1 MKGKITFRSAV
12 VLLRKLIFWSIT
24 GIAIFLV
31 ILILLLQTPFLQN
44 YLANEVLSLINAN
57 TRQTAKFTNIK
68 IKWFDFVEIKG
79 LEVKDYQDNV
89 MISASTIQVDY
100 QLDHLLVEGDL
111 WFDQIYLRD
120 GALHMKKYEDTLNLN
135 LIEFIND
142 LRALA
147 PKKQDTVSKASA
159 PKLSLGKIRLDQ
171 FQFSYDN
178 RLNDSLPQGK
188 FDYGHFLLEIPGAT
202 FADFTII
209 RDTIQAEIRSLAARD
224 PATGLTVEKLQTMF
238 MLNSHEID
246 LSDLVLETRHSIIRD
261 HFGLKYSDFS
271 ALSDFTNSVALDV
284 NLVDARISKHDLA
297 FFVDLPTDDFE
308 VNISTQISGPVPRLS
323 LSNLQLDFGIG
334 THLEGS
340 FDFMGL
346 PAIEETFID
355 ARVKEALIYPQDV
368 QVFTTASLKELEEL
382 GEISFSGRFLG
393 FTNDFVANATFD
405 TNEGKVYSD
414 LNLKFPKGWE
424 EASYSGKLKLDH
436 FNVGKVIGDTMLV
449 GRVNLEGKIDGQGLT
464 QKNAKFYLDAEVF
477 RSEIF
482 GYEYEHI
489 KANGQFSS
497 QFFEG
502 KLEITDPNCKVL
514 TEGSVDLKQAPE
526 RVKIYS
532 EIDTLDLFAL
542 GFTRTKW
549 RINGRVDADL
559 SGLNLDSLQG
569 SVRIDDLGLVW
580 SDDSLKLDSVKL
592 NSSLIGRQRR
602 IELIL
607 PELDVQL
614 EGDFY
619 FSQISSDIETMASE
633 LEAYFSPDYSRDPE
647 KVSADQPVNSYSI
660 DFQVRYHDIS
670 RYTNLIFDKD
680 FYLSPKGVF
689 EGTYY
694 QRKNATLSIFAEI
707 DSVYFNGFSFNQN
720 TIDVN
725 LSKDLDSAGIIASVF
740 IDSQKQAWKDNPPTK
755 NLSIEAVWF
764 DDKINFYTSIAQ
776 PENNSSADIN
786 GEMKL
791 SDDRLTFNFLPS
803 KLVAFGERWYFNPY
817 NKITLTEKELVFDR
831 MELYQNDQSILLKGI
846 YTDSAATNLNLSFK
860 NFDLKALGA
869 LLPVS
874 LGGVLDA
881 TVDLIREDIQSPFIL
896 DSDLNVNAFELNE
909 FVVGN
914 VAGRSKWNPG
924 RRGLEIDFGVQ
935 REAINTITIAGMYI
949 PGDSLEQLDIK
960 AEFNQANLQLL
971 DPFLQGLFSDIGG
984 FADGEIAITGST
996 RYPVLNGSS
1005 SVSNGR
1011 FTFDY
1016 LGTTYSFDGD
1026 LSFDNKAINFNGIK
1040 LRDRDDDR
1048 ATLSG
1053 AIYHRG
1059 FRELEVDINMAVRDF
1074 QLLNTTASENSL
1086 YYGTANATGD
1096 ISIAGPVEDLIIK
1109 AKATTE
1115 KGTKL
1120 FIPLSESSEITQKDY
1135 ISFVDFS
1142 DTTNTFNID
1151 EIVKNSISGIRL
1163 DFEIDVTPDAYVEL
1177 IFDIRTGDIIR
1188 GRGNGNLKMFLDTN
1202 GEFELFGDLSITEGA
1217 YNFTI
1222 PALGINKEF
1231 TVSAGSTI
1239 SWYGDPYSG
1248 ILNLNANYRQLAS
1261 FDEFDGT
1268 ADASAVSQKYPVLVV
1283 LKLQGEML
1291 SPRIDF
1297 EIKLEDSQSSPTSD
1311 VQRALSVMNNN
1322 EQELKRQVFSLL
1334 ILRKF
1339 YRQSSF
1345 NVGGSDVGG
1354 SLSEFL
1360 SNQFSY
1366 FISQVDENLEV
1377 DVDLSSLDANAF
1389 NTFQLRLS
1397 YTFMD
1402 GRLRVSGGGA
1412 IPSSGAD
1419 DPSTNDVIGDWS
1431 IRYLLTPDGHFR
1443 VKAFSKTEQIA
1454 NDLQRETGVS
1464 FQYIKSFDDLREL
1477 LTRTREA
1484 AISSKPKDMSKERA
1498 ANEEG

>member
-1 MKGKITFRSAV
+1 M
-12 VLLRKLIFWSIT
+12 LRKLIFWCIT
-24 GIAIFLV
+24 SIAIFLV

-44 YLANEVLSLINAN
+44 YIANEVLSLINVN
-57 TRQTAKFTNIK
+57 TRQTAKFTNIN

-79 LEVKDYQDNV
+79 LEIKDYQENV
-89 MISASTIQVDY
+89 MISASNLQVDY

-120 GALHMKKYEDTLNLN
+120 GALHMKKYQDTLNLN

-147 PKKQDTVSKASA
+147 PQKQDTLSRRAA

-178 RLNDSLPQGK
+178 QLNDSLPQGK

-202 FADFTII
+202 FTDFTVV
-209 RDTIQAEIRSLAARD
+209 RDTIQTEIRSLAARN
-224 PATGLTVEKLQTMF
+224 PATGLTVERLQTKF
-238 MLNSHEID
+238 TLNSHEID
-246 LSDLVLETRHSIIRD
+246 LSDLVLETQHSYIKD

-271 ALSDFTNSVALDV
+271 ALSDFTNSVSLDV
-284 NLVDARISKHDLA
+284 NLVDSRISKRDLA

-308 VNISTQISGPVPRLS
+308 VNISTQISGPIPRLS
-323 LSNLQLDFGIG
+323 LSNLQLDFGTG

-346 PAIEETFID
+346 PLIEETFID

-368 QVFTTASLKELEEL
+368 QVFTTTSLKELEDL

-393 FTNDFVANATFD
+393 FTNDFVANASFD
-405 TNEGKVYSD
+405 TNEGKVFSD
-414 LNLKFPKGWE
+414 LNLKFPRGWA

-464 QKNAKFYLDAEVF
+464 QENAKFYLDAEVF

-482 GYEYEHI
+482 GYEYERI
-489 KANGQFSS
+489 TANGQFSS

-502 KLEITDPNCKVL
+502 KLEITDPNCRVF
-514 TEGSVDLKQAPE
+514 TEGSVDLKQVPE
-526 RVKIYS
+526 KVKIFS

-542 GFTRTKW
+542 GFTKTKW
-549 RINGRVDADL
+549 RINGQLDADL
-559 SGLNLDSLQG
+559 SGLSLDSLQG
-569 SVRIDDLGLVW
+569 NVRIDNLGLRW
-580 SDDSLKLDSVKL
+580 SGDSLKLDSVKL
-592 NSSLIGRQRR
+592 SSSLVGRHRL
-602 IELIL
+602 IELTL
-607 PELDVQL
+607 PELEVEL

-619 FSQISSDIETMASE
+619 FSQISSDFETMASE
-633 LEAYFSPDYSRDPE
+633 LEAYFSPDYSRDQE
-647 KVSADQPVNSYSI
+647 KVPAEHPMNSYAI
-660 DFQVRYHDIS
+660 DFQVRYRDIS
-670 RYTNLIFDKD
+670 RYTDLVFEED
-680 FYLSPKGVF
+680 FYLSPRGVL

-694 QRKNATLSIFAEI
+694 QRQNATLSVFSEI

-740 IDSQKQAWKDNPPTK
+740 VNSQKQAWKDNPPTK

-764 DDKINFYTSIAQ
+764 NNKISFNTSIAQ
-776 PENNSSADIN
+776 PQNNSSADIN

-791 SDDRLTFNFLPS
+791 LDDRITFNFLPS

-817 NKITLTEKELVFDR
+817 NKITLTEKELFIDR
-831 MELYQNDQSILLKGI
+831 MELYQNDQSILLKGT
-846 YTDSAATNLNLSFK
+846 YTDSAATNLNLSFQ
-860 NFDLKALGA
+860 NFDLQALGA
-869 LLPVS
+869 LLPVR

-881 TVDLIREDIQSPFIL
+881 TVELIREDLLNPFIL
-896 DSDLNVNAFELNE
+896 DSDLKVDAFELNE

-914 VAGRSKWNPG
+914 VSGRSKWNPA
-924 RRGLEIDFGVQ
+924 RRGLEVDFGVQ
-935 REAINTITIAGMYI
+935 REAINTITIGGMYI
-949 PGDSLEQLDIK
+949 PGDSAEQLDVK
-960 AEFNQANLQLL
+960 ASFNQANLQLL

-984 FADGEIAITGST
+984 LADGEIAITGST
-996 RYPVLNGSS
+996 KYPILNGSS

-1026 LSFDNKAINFNGIK
+1026 LSFDNQAINFNGIR

-1053 AIYHRG
+1053 SIYHRG

-1096 ISIAGPVEDLIIK
+1096 ISVVGPVEDLIIK

-1120 FIPLSESSEITQKDY
+1120 FIPLSESSEISQKDY

-1142 DTTNTFNID
+1142 DTTSTFNID

-1177 IFDIRTGDIIR
+1177 ILISGLET
-1188 GRGNGNLKMFLDTN
+1188 
-1202 GEFELFGDLSITEGA
+1202 LSE
-1217 YNFTI
+1217 
-1222 PALGINKEF
+1222 E
-1231 TVSAGSTI
+1231 
-1239 SWYGDPYSG
+1239 
-1248 ILNLNANYRQLAS
+1248 
-1261 FDEFDGT
+1261 
-1268 ADASAVSQKYPVLVV
+1268 
-1283 LKLQGEML
+1283 GEMVTSKCFWIQTENL
-1291 SPRIDF
+1291 SFLVISV
-1297 EIKLEDSQSSPTSD
+1297 LL
-1311 VQRALSVMNNN
+1311 RAL
-1322 EQELKRQVFSLL
+1322 
-1334 ILRKF
+1334 I
-1339 YRQSSF
+1339 
-1345 NVGGSDVGG
+1345 
-1354 SLSEFL
+1354 
-1360 SNQFSY
+1360 
-1366 FISQVDENLEV
+1366 ISP
-1377 DVDLSSLDANAF
+1377 F
-1389 NTFQLRLS
+1389 RRL
-1397 YTFMD
+1397 
-1402 GRLRVSGGGA
+1402 A
-1412 IPSSGAD
+1412 
-1419 DPSTNDVIGDWS
+1419 
-1431 IRYLLTPDGHFR
+1431 
-1443 VKAFSKTEQIA
+1443 
-1454 NDLQRETGVS
+1454 
-1464 FQYIKSFDDLREL
+1464 
-1477 LTRTREA
+1477 
-1484 AISSKPKDMSKERA
+1484 
-1498 ANEEG
+1498 